1 MKRFLLTTAAVMA
14 FLLCACGR
22 DEYRIHGRVVS
33 NELEG
38 VKVFLVPVGH
48 GERENVDSVLIHN
61 HEFEFRGNRHWM
73 CTVRLIAH
81 ERAKGQDLLV
91 ATEPGDIYVTIGP
104 NSTGGGTPQNDSLQ
118 VWKDLTMEHNRIYG
132 GLYDEG
138 RKEEAKVVH
147 AEYLRR
153 TREMALALGE
163 ESIAGKFLIEHFPLP
178 QE

>member
-1 MKRFLLTTAAVMA
+1 MKRILYVTAAVTA

-104 NSTGGGTPQNDSLQ
+104 ESTGGGTPQNDSLQ
-118 VWKDLTMEHNRIYG
+118 VWKNLTVASNKAWAEMMSA
-132 GLYDEG
+132 G
-138 RKEEAKVVH
+138 RKELADSSRAV
-147 AEYLRR
+147 YRNR
-153 TREMALALGE
+153 SREMALAVGE
-163 ESIAGKFLIEHFPLP
+163 ESILGEFLLNMFPKP
-178 QE
+178 EE